1 MQIQQLAQSIVSLCN
16 ALGVSVKEVV
26 AEMSANSNSG
36 AEAPELRHSAEVVEV
51 PAVTKLK
58 RECAEAEEI
67 YLTSMRQRDAERR
80 LNYQAVENAAIA
92 GLKIYSA
99 EREAQATNRALDA
112 YQILMRIASS
122 QRHMITIGRGHR
134 LNDWD
139 IIVYRDGKAQSLR
152 VPFNG
157 SFLDAMHQVRAK
169 MQSEHMDDGIDWERS
184 WKDGME

>member
-26 AEMSANSNSG
+26 AEMSANNSG

-51 PAVTKLK
+51 PALD
-58 RECAEAEEI
+58 REMEAF
-67 YLTSMRQRDAERR
+67 
-80 LNYQAVENAAIA
+80 
-92 GLKIYSA
+92 
-99 EREAQATNRALDA
+99 
-112 YQILMRIASS
+112 QILMRIARS

-139 IIVYRDGKAQSLR
+139 IIVYRDGRVSTLR
-152 VPFNG
+152 VPYNG
-157 SFLDAMHQVRAK
+157 SFLGAMRRVRFQ
-169 MQSEHMDDGIDWERS
+169 MVQENMDDGIRWQTP